1 MRPVKDREI
10 KQIAFE
16 TLKHIKELCDAED
29 IRYFLG
35 YGTALGAV
43 RHKGFIPWDDDVD
56 VYMLRTDF
64 ERYVAADKRTGG
76 RYRLVCTENEAGYTL
91 PLPKVVDTQTVL
103 HQTDQVEAFDLGVY
117 VDVFVLDAVPANDS
131 DRIALYHRLD
141 RIQREW
147 EAAQYAPTT
156 STHPVKRMGKWFLN
170 ALGPRRFSVRI
181 DKVAKAVDSN
191 GETGYVSPSTY
202 CVYGRERE
210 TYPLEWFGGNR
221 TQEFCGMEFTVPD
234 RVEDYLTR
242 LYDDYMQLPPI
253 EQRKSHHCFE
263 AFWKENAHE

>member
-76 RYRLVCTENEAGYTL
+76 RYRLVCTENGAGYTVPVL
-91 PLPKVVDTQTVL
+91 NVVDAQTVP
-103 HQTDQVEAFDLGVY
+103 H
-117 VDVFVLDAVPANDS
+117 
-131 DRIALYHRLD
+131 
-141 RIQREW
+141 
-147 EAAQYAPTT
+147 
-156 STHPVKRMGKWFLN
+156 
-170 ALGPRRFSVRI
+170 
-181 DKVAKAVDSN
+181 
-191 GETGYVSPSTY
+191 
-202 CVYGRERE
+202 
-210 TYPLEWFGGNR
+210 
-221 TQEFCGMEFTVPD
+221 
-234 RVEDYLTR
+234 
-242 LYDDYMQLPPI
+242 
-253 EQRKSHHCFE
+253 
-263 AFWKENAHE
+263 